1 MTELAGSSS
10 VTLSETVQ
18 VVSRGMPLSRATTA
32 VMTLVMDAMAM
43 GVSAL
48 REYRTVPSPSTT
60 IASVAEMFG
69 VSPYTE

>member
-10 VTLSETVQ
+10 VTLSVTVQ
-18 VVSRGMPLSRATTA
+18 AVSRGMPLSRATTA

>member
-10 VTLSETVQ
+10 VTLSDTVQ